1 MDDRKQALKLH
12 YKEHK
17 TEKPKINFSE
27 RSSIN
32 HTIDVAKDN
41 IYPAGFAIK
50 SSKQTSRIGQVKDNT
65 WP

>member
-50 SSKQTSRIGQVKDNT
+50 LTIFI
-65 WP
+65 